1 MKCKELMGEKDKLE
15 AEMQNFKDVSIA
27 TILEKDREIE
37 ELQKTSSP
45 ELLEALLKE
54 RDQLYSENQELKSRM
69 LTMES
74 ELEAEKAEKEENRRA
89 LEKEAEA
96 SEKFREQLDR
106 NKHQENGLIEE
117 LRKSD
122 EKIQLL
128 EKREKNLEGVANER
142 MGEIDRLR
150 KALVAQEGQAVGGD
164 ELEKLSMKYDKLM
177 EE

>member
-1 MKCKELMGEKDKLE
+1 MKCKELMGEKEKLE
-15 AEMQNFKDVSIA
+15 AEMQYFKDASIA

-45 ELLEALLKE
+45 EMLEALLKE
-54 RDQLYSENQELKSRM
+54 RDELYSENQELKSRM

-74 ELEAEKAEKEENRRA
+74 ELESEKAEKEEHRRA
-89 LEKEAEA
+89 LEKESETA
-96 SEKFREQLDR
+96 EKFREQLDR

-122 EKIQLL
+122 EKIQQL
-128 EKREKNLEGVANER
+128 EKREKTLEGLANER
-142 MGEIDRLR
+142 LAEIDRLR
-150 KALVAQEGQAVGGD
+150 KALVAQEGQSVGGD